1 MSDSCRNRHCPRC
14 QTRARDRWIQARSR
28 DLLPVSY
35 AHVVFTIH
43 HALTPLALQ
52 NKGAVY
58 GLLLRASA
66 DTLLEIARD
75 PEHLGAEIGFFS
87 VLHTWNQQ
95 LLLHPHVHCVVP
107 AGGLALDHSRWIS
120 TSPRFFLPVEVLAEV
135 FRGKF
140 TEGLRELYKA
150 RQLVLEGVLA
160 PLRNPR
166 TFAELLRTAHQK
178 DWVVY
183 AKRPFGGAEH
193 VVHYLARYT
202 HRVAISSHRLLS
214 LEDHSVTFRWRDSR
228 HYNKQR
234 QMTLSVHEFLR
245 RFSAACAADRV
256 RADPLFRVLRA
267 SKTEG
272 VAAAVRAVAGRLE
285 AASFL
290 ASSRGGGA
298 SAMDLPGLR
307 RADAGDRAADSA
319 PNPPARAAG
328 ERTLRM
334 KRSFSTS
341 KISLPR
347 WPRPTC
353 FWLFDPCRF
362 SALNPVL
369 LLALSLN
376 GKPIL
381 TVASPLFPE
390 LGTAFR
396 FQNPKL

>member
-1 MSDSCRNRHCPRC
+1 MQRPSFEVADVIREAGPTFTPRNRRWLTWLHVKVLVAILRCRTALLGGHVDACSRCGHQAIGYNSCRNRHCPRC

-75 PEHLGAEIGFFS
+75 PGHLGADIGFFS

-107 AGGLALDHSRWIS
+107 AGGLSLDHRRWIA
-120 TSPRFFLPVEVLAEV
+120 TSPRFFLPVKVLAEV

-245 RFSAACAADRV
+245 RFLLHVLPIGFV
-256 RADPLFRVLRA
+256 RIRYFGFFAHRKRKELLPLCVRLLGDSKPQVSSPVPAVAERPLWTCPVCGGPMQVIERLTPLQIRLRA
-267 SKTEG
+267 SPE
-272 VAAAVRAVAGRLE
+272 
-285 AASFL
+285 
-290 ASSRGGGA
+290 
-298 SAMDLPGLR
+298 
-307 RADAGDRAADSA
+307 
-319 PNPPARAAG
+319 NARCA
-328 ERTLRM
+328 
-334 KRSFSTS
+334 
-341 KISLPR
+341 
-347 WPRPTC
+347 
-353 FWLFDPCRF
+353 
-362 SALNPVL
+362 
-369 LLALSLN
+369 
-376 GKPIL
+376 
-381 TVASPLFPE
+381 
-390 LGTAFR
+390 
-396 FQNPKL
+396 